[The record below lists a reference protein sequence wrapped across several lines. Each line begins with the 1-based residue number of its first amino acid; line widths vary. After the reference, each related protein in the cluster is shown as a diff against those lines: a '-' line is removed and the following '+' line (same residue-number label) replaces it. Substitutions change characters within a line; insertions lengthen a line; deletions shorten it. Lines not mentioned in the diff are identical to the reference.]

1 MKILGVHFSYNKNLE
16 QDKNFCELENIEKIE
31 NISKLWRMRQLILER
46 TIMVF
51 KSLAISKVIH
61 HLLITK
67 SHNLPFIWKGKRAK
81 IKYST
86 LCNGY
91 EKGGIKNVG
100 LRNKIISM
108 QCSWV
113 RRLFKDDFHDR
124 KVIPLFLISQHLG
137 TGFRFHNNIVISNDI
152 LS

>member
-81 IKYST
+81 IKHST

-124 KVIPLFLISQHLG
+124 KVIPLFLISQHFRY
-137 TGFRFHNNIVISNDI
+137 GFQVS
-152 LS
+152 